1 MRIKNYLYHAML
13 LEKSIYG
20 QKQIIASMERAIA
33 ALQKPR
39 LIEKK
44 GETKLIW
51 ALESG
56 IFEDGILMDVW
67 YGFVLGALLSA
78 ALFVCGLFCGG
89 LGLKSI
95 VICAYTIVLVLFVIG
110 YIRLV
115 KSTKKKNK
123 QIQAHNKD
131 ADAKNSAVLKRNQAK
146 ISSLQ
151 LQLATAKK
159 NLKETQELLQKLYGY
174 NMIHPKYRGLI
185 PVATLYDY
193 FDTGMCS
200 ALTGH
205 GGAYETYEYQLRL
218 NVIIGKLDTIITKLD
233 EIQRTQYSL
242 YSALS
247 ECNRNLTRVNSGLK
261 QLQASNDQIAQ
272 CAQITA
278 HNSQITAS
286 NTSMMKQIM
295 IYDQLKR

>member
-1 MRIKNYLYHAML
+1 MSIKNYLYHAML

-20 QKQIIASMERAIA
+20 QKQIIASIERAIA
-33 ALQKPR
+33 SLQRPR
-39 LIEKK
+39 LIDKK
-44 GETKLIW
+44 SETKLIW
-51 ALESG
+51 ALKSG
-56 IFEDGILMDVW
+56 IFEDGILLDIW
-67 YGFVLGALLSA
+67 IGICLGAIISVF
-78 ALFVCGLFCGG
+78 LFVVGLFNGG
-89 LGLKSI
+89 WKLTSI
-95 VICAYTIVLVLFVIG
+95 VLCVYSIEILLFMVG
-110 YIRLV
+110 YIGVVR
-115 KSTKKKNK
+115 STKKNNK
-123 QIQAHNKD
+123 QTQSYNKN
-131 ADAKNSAVLKRNQAK
+131 AEAKNSALLKSNQIK
-146 ISSLQ
+146 INSLQ
-151 LQLATAKK
+151 TQLATAKK
-159 NLKETQELLQKLYGY
+159 NLRETQGLLQKLYAY
-174 NMIHPKYRGLI
+174 NMLHPKYRGLI

-261 QLQASNDQIAQ
+261 QLQATNDQIAE

-286 NTSMMKQIM
+286 NTNMMKQIM
-295 IYDQLKR
+295 IYDHVKR